1 MSTETPPVDP
11 VEGSPL
17 PAILAGVAILAVAAF
32 LIFGSGSDEQT
43 AQEAPGAKAGQSA
56 MSSDAKA
63 GAGGRVRGG
72 VGARSADRAEQG
84 SSTRR
89 NPKLGAPIEG
99 LKLNPSG
106 PPEPPSFDTKEEEL
120 AFFEKKLE
128 RERQLL
134 DQRARF
140 VERVEK
146 AKREA
151 SSAEARGVAEGRH
164 KIVTDNYAH
173 QQKLVKELEAKVA
186 GLKG

>member
-32 LIFGSGSDEQT
+32 LIFGSGSSEQAT
-43 AQEAPGAKAGQSA
+43 EEAPGAKSAQSA

-63 GAGGRVRGG
+63 SAGGPVRGG
-72 VGARSADRAEQG
+72 VGARATDRAQG
-84 SSTRR
+84 RSGTRV
-89 NPKLGAPIEG
+89 NPKLGSPVEG

-140 VERVEK
+140 VKRVEK

-151 SSAEARGVAEGRH
+151 SSAEERGVAEGRH
-164 KIVTDNYAH
+164 KIVSDNYAH
-173 QQKLVKELEAKVA
+173 QEMVVKDLEAKVA